1 MGSLEALTMT
11 QKEANQL
18 NEAKAAVLAQWKKA
32 CFTQGI
38 PADSKFVIFAKI
50 NADATEHNRLM
61 GEFFKL
67 RNRIA
72 RNAARRERHAAMK
85 DLGLKRVV
93 GAQGGVY
100 YE

>member
-1 MGSLEALTMT
+1 MT
-11 QKEANQL
+11 SKEANQL
-18 NEAKAAVLAQWKKA
+18 NAAKAAVQAQWAKA
-32 CFTQGI
+32 CASIGL
-38 PADSKFVIFAKI
+38 PADTKFVVFNNDNIEA
-50 NADATEHNRLM
+50 NEHNRLM

-72 RNAARRERHAAMK
+72 RNIARRERHAAMK
-85 DLGLKRVV
+85 DLGLRRVT

>member
-1 MGSLEALTMT
+1 MT

-18 NEAKAAVLAQWKKA
+18 NDAKAAVLAQWKKA

-38 PADSKFVIFAKI
+38 PADSKFVIFANN
-50 NADATEHNRLM
+50 NADAIEHNRLI

-72 RNAARRERHAAMK
+72 RNVARRERHAAFR
-85 DLGLKRVV
+85 DLGLKRVT
-93 GAQGGVY
+93 GALGGVY

>member
-1 MGSLEALTMT
+1 MT

-18 NEAKAAVLAQWKKA
+18 NEAKAAVLAQWRKA

-38 PADSKFVIFAKI
+38 PADNKFVIFS
-50 NADATEHNRLM
+50 NDNVDAVEHNRLM

-72 RNAARRERHAAMK
+72 RNVARRERHAAMK
-85 DLGLKRVV
+85 DLGLNRVK
-93 GAQGGVY
+93 GNLGGVY

>member
-1 MGSLEALTMT
+1 MT

-18 NEAKAAVLAQWKKA
+18 NEAKAAVLAQWRKA

-38 PADSKFVIFAKI
+38 PADSKFVIFAND
-50 NADATEHNRLM
+50 NADAIEHNRLM

-72 RNAARRERHAAMK
+72 HNVARREKHAAYKSM
-85 DLGLKRVV
+85 GLNRVR